1 MNFHPF
7 MEDHLKILFHRQTK
21 DAVFVVVYSDRLQVE
36 AGGSSFFTEGPLGGS
51 TCGGGTCVAQVMPDC
66 AW

>member
-1 MNFHPF
+1 

-21 DAVFVVVYSDRLQVE
+21 DAVFVVVYTARVQVE
-36 AGGSSFFTEGPLGGS
+36 AGGSSFFPEDPLGRS
-51 TCGGGTCVAQVMPDC
+51 TCGGGTYVAQVMPDC